1 MKKYDI
7 HFPMYNMTFH
17 SIEATSPGNA
27 AEIAAPMFNE
37 DGDYTL
43 SCVGSAVV
51 EVTEQS
57 SGEVSKYEV
66 MAETSITYVV
76 MPVTP

>member
-7 HFPMYNMTFH
+7 HFPMYDMTFH

-27 AEIAAPMFNE
+27 AELAAQMFN
-37 DGDYTL
+37 YTL
-43 SCVGSAVV
+43 SHVGSAVV

-66 MAETSITYVV
+66 MAETSITYIV